1 MTDFTHETR
10 HDRKQRLQA
19 RNDRNALI
27 TGLFG
32 IALFVL
38 GMAIGIAGDVAGFAA
53 TLMVLGLVAFIAGM
67 IFRGRPVR

>member
-1 MTDFTHETR
+1 MDVQGETR
-10 HDRKQRLQA
+10 YDRRQRLQA

-32 IALFVL
+32 VALFVL
-38 GMAIGIAGDVAGFAA
+38 GIFIGAASGDAGFGGIF
-53 TLMVLGLVAFIAGM
+53 MVLGLVAFVAGL

>member
-1 MTDFTHETR
+1 MTAADETR
-10 HDRKQRLQA
+10 YDRRQRLQA

-32 IALFVL
+32 VLLLVL
-38 GMAIGIAGDVAGFAA
+38 GIFVGALGTPALGWIMMG
-53 TLMVLGLVAFIAGM
+53 LGLVAFIAGF